1 MRMGNKYQFDF
12 FVEIEL
18 WFELTEHYL
27 ELMIYETTG
36 KKLDESIQI
45 KHQYE

>member
-18 WFELTEHYL
+18 WFELTECYL
-27 ELMIYETTG
+27 ELMTYEITG
-36 KKLDESIQI
+36 KKLDESVQI
-45 KHQYE
+45 KHQYK

>member
-1 MRMGNKYQFDF
+1 MGMGNKYQFDL

-27 ELMIYETTG
+27 ELMIHETTG
-36 KKLDESIQI
+36 KKLDESFQI
-45 KHQYE
+45 KHQYK

>member
-1 MRMGNKYQFDF
+1 MGNKYQFDL

-36 KKLDESIQI
+36 KKLDESFQI
-45 KHQYE
+45 KHQDK